1 MGLDDI
7 ARLDAE
13 HSFGPIEQF
22 MTDPFVSEIM
32 INGPQK
38 VFIEKHGKKQ
48 KTDVSF
54 QSEDDVMKL
63 VEAVYKVRGKRVGQ
77 DIPYADVCLADGTRI
92 NVIIWPVSRFGLSV
106 TIRKFSQDIQTLED
120 LIKLETLHEKAA
132 ELLIAAVKGK
142 INIVFSGGTATG
154 KTTLLQVLSTFLDP
168 YERVITIEDAAE
180 LNIQRDNVISLE
192 TKSPDEQ
199 GRGAVTLRDLLA
211 NSLRMAP
218 DRLIVGEVRGAEAVD
233 LLQAMAVGH
242 AGTLAVVHG
251 SSPRD
256 VLGRLETMV
265 LMSGIEL
272 PIGEVRKLV
281 CSTIQL
287 IVHLERMVDGSRKVT
302 YISEVRGMDQGDYD
316 LNDLFKFNF
325 DRIDKTTGKVKGALR
340 SSLRYYPAFFQKLQ
354 KLGYLSDKVFVS
366 G

>member
-1 MGLDDI
+1 M
-7 ARLDAE
+7 
-13 HSFGPIEQF
+13 
-22 MTDPFVSEIM
+22 
-32 INGPQK
+32 
-38 VFIEKHGKKQ
+38 
-48 KTDVSF
+48 
-54 QSEDDVMKL
+54 
-63 VEAVYKVRGKRVGQ
+63 
-77 DIPYADVCLADGTRI
+77 
-92 NVIIWPVSRFGLSV
+92 IIWPVSRFGLSV